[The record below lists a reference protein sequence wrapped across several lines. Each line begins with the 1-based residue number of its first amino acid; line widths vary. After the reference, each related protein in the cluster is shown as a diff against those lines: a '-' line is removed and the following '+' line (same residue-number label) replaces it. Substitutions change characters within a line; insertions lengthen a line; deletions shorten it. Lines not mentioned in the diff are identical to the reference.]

1 MPLAEITRRRWG
13 SLKLGPWFRPQLPG
27 APDGAAPAAL
37 AKWVRTPTIL
47 QMEAVECGAA
57 SLAMV
62 LAHHGR
68 HVPLEELRVA
78 CGVSRDGSKANNVLK
93 AARGY
98 GLAAK
103 GFKKEP
109 AQLRALPVPSI
120 VHWNFNHFLVLDGFR
135 NGRVRINDPAQ
146 GPRLISEEEF
156 DQAFTGVVLTFERGP
171 EFERGGE
178 GRNVVASLRRRLA
191 GSHAGLLFIVLAG
204 LGLVLPGLLV
214 PTFARVFVDDV
225 LVKGMHD
232 WGGPLL
238 WAMGATLLGLA
249 ALTAL
254 QQRYLLRLETKLA
267 LSTSARFFWH
277 VLHLPMG
284 FFTQRFPGEIAS
296 RVAINDRV
304 AQLLSGELATTFVS
318 VIVVAFYA
326 GLMLQ
331 YDRVLT
337 VVAVSTAV
345 VNVAVLR
352 MVAVRRAALYM
363 RLVQDRGKAMGTAMG
378 GLLTIENL
386 KAMGSE
392 SDFFSRWSGYYAKI
406 TNAQQELGFADQ
418 LLAAVPP
425 FLMSV
430 STITLLWLGGLRVMN
445 GEMSMGMLVA
455 FQALMFAFLGP
466 VNVAVGL
473 GNTAQEVASDME
485 RLDDVLRSKASLPP
499 GARPAT
505 APASGDA
512 AADASAQDET
522 ERGAAFAP
530 VRPKLAGELE
540 LSRLSFGYSRLEP
553 ALIQDFS
560 LTLKPGSRVA
570 LVGGSGSGKST
581 VARLVSG
588 LYEPWA
594 GEILLDGVPRERV
607 PREVLAGSLAAV
619 DQDVFLFEGTITENL
634 TMWDPSVPEA
644 EVVEAARDACIHDDV
659 TARTGGYAA
668 KMEEGGRNF
677 SGGQRQRIEIA
688 RALAA
693 RPTLMVLDEATSA
706 LDPSTEAQIDDN
718 LRRRGCTC
726 LIIAHRLS
734 TIRDCDEIVVMEQGK
749 IVQRGTHDALKDE
762 PGLYRQ
768 LISTE

>member
-1 MPLAEITRRRWG
+1 MSPRALVERVRER
-13 SLKLGPWFRPQLPG
+13 LPWRG
-27 APDGAAPAAL
+27 KTGEAVSARV
-37 AKWVRTPTIL
+37 KVPTVL

-57 SLAMV
+57 SLAMI

-68 HVPLEELRVA
+68 RVPLEEVRVA
-78 CGVSRDGSKANNVLK
+78 CGVSRDGSKASNVLK

-98 GLAAK
+98 GLDAK
-103 GFKKEP
+103 GYKKEP
-109 AQLRALPVPSI
+109 RDLRVMCPPSI
-120 VHWNFNHFLVLDGFR
+120 LHWNFAHFLVLEGF
-135 NGRVRINDPAQ
+135 GKGVVYLNDPSH
-146 GPRLISEEEF
+146 GPRTVSDAEF
-156 DQAFTGVVLTFERGP
+156 DESFTGVVLTFAPGP
-171 EFERGGE
+171 DFEKGGE

-204 LGLVLPGLLV
+204 LGLVFPGLLV

-232 WGGPLL
+232 WGGSLL
-238 WAMGATLLGLA
+238 AAMGATLLVLA

-277 VLHLPMG
+277 VLHLPMA

-296 RVAINDRV
+296 RVGINDRV
-304 AQLLSGELATTFVS
+304 AQLLSGDLATTFVS
-318 VIVVAFYA
+318 MVVVAFYA
-326 GLMLQ
+326 ALMVQ

-337 VVAVSTAV
+337 VIAVTTAILNVVA
-345 VNVAVLR
+345 LR
-352 MVAVRRAALYM
+352 MVAVRRQAMYM

-378 GLLTIENL
+378 GLVTIENL
-386 KAMGSE
+386 KATGSE
-392 SDFFSRWSGYYAKI
+392 SDFFSRWAGYYAKI

-425 FLMSV
+425 FLMAV
-430 STITLLWLGGLRVMN
+430 STTSLLWLGGLRVMN

-455 FQALMFAFLGP
+455 FQALMLAFLGP
-466 VNVAVGL
+466 VNVAVSL

-485 RLDDVLRSKASLPP
+485 RLDDVLRSKASVPSVSPP
-499 GARPAT
+499 PSART
-505 APASGDA
+505 GQDGETGDE
-512 AADASAQDET
+512 AADDDALDEM
-522 ERGAAFAP
+522 E
-530 VRPKLAGELE
+530 VRPKLSGALE

-560 LTLKPGSRVA
+560 LSLKPGSRVA

-594 GEILLDGVPRERV
+594 GEILLDGVPRDRV
-607 PREVLAGSLAAV
+607 PREVLSGSLAAV
-619 DQDVFLFEGTITENL
+619 DQDVFMFEGTIADNL
-634 TMWDPSVPEA
+634 TMWDPTVPEA
-644 EVVEAARDACIHDDV
+644 EMVEAARDACIHDDV
-659 TARTGGYAA
+659 TARAGGYLG

-693 RPTLMVLDEATSA
+693 RPTLLVLDEATSA
-706 LDPSTEAQIDDN
+706 LDPSTEKEIDDN

-726 LIIAHRLS
+726 LIVAHRLS

-749 IVQRGTHDALKDE
+749 IVQRGTHDTLKEE

-768 LISTE
+768 LISME